1 MMTSFEAA
9 QRCNCFIGLG
19 SSGCSVLGSLQ
30 GVTGR
35 VCGYLGPGLCACLL
49 RDPSWPSF
57 SLPLLSPGA
66 LPSLRTCLSAGGITV
81 YPVLLLRAVP
91 GSLFGSFSVSSSCP
105 ALPTARSPAPGT
117 CGGPENVQRGLSLSV
132 SSAASLAAH
141 LPDLPSP
148 PAFLFSSLTL
158 SPPMVTVSV
167 SSPGVISP
175 GAVFLGTPVLDRA
188 FFQPRHGPVSWVG
201 RSEAPASSC
210 VTLDGKTSLM
220 GFSLNPLS

>member
-1 MMTSFEAA
+1 MQCSGVPAGCD
-9 QRCNCFIGLG
+9 RPCLWVPG
-19 SSGCSVLGSLQ
+19 SWV
-30 GVTGR
+30 
-35 VCGYLGPGLCACLL
+35 P
-49 RDPSWPSF
+49 F
-57 SLPLLSPGA
+57 SSPERPLLALFLSSSSQSWCSPQFA
-66 LPSLRTCLSAGGITV
+66 HLSLHRGITV

-105 ALPTARSPAPGT
+105 ALPTARSPA
-117 CGGPENVQRGLSLSV
+117 ENVQRSLSLSV

-158 SPPMVTVSV
+158 SPPIVTVSV
-167 SSPGVISP
+167 PSPGVISP

-188 FFQPRHGPVSWVG
+188 LFQPRHGPVSWVG

-210 VTLDGKTSLM
+210 VTLDGKTVSDGLQFESPELVV
-220 GFSLNPLS
+220 GSVAEAWKVH